1 VASGVSIPA
10 NGLIFVEDDVWVRGQ
25 ISTARVTIASGRFPV
40 NSNTYAS
47 ITVNNDLKYTN
58 YDGTDVISLMTQK
71 NINAGL
77 RSEDDLQ
84 VDAALV
90 AQNGRVGRY
99 YYESACGSEYQRSVI
114 SLYGMIA
121 SNQRYGFAYTDG
133 TGYTT
138 RNLTYDGYL
147 LYGPPPSFPIT
158 ASQYDIISWEETK

>member
-1 VASGVSIPA
+1 
-10 NGLIFVEDDVWVRGQ
+10 
-25 ISTARVTIASGRFPV
+25 
-40 NSNTYAS
+40 
-47 ITVNNDLKYTN
+47 
-58 YDGTDVISLMTQK
+58 MTQN
-71 NINAGL
+71 NINVGL
-77 RSEDDLQ
+77 KSEDDLQ
-84 VDAALV
+84 IDAALV

-99 YYESACGSEYQRSVI
+99 YYSSACGTEYKRSVI

-158 ASQYDIISWEETK
+158 ASQYDIISWEEVK